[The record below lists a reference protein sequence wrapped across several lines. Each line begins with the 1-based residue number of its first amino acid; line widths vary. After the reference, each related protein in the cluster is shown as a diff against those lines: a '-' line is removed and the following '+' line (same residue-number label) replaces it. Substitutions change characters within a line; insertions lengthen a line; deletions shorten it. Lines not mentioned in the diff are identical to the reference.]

1 MLGAAHQVQDK
12 HRVCGTLD
20 LERFSLILLQGNLV
34 EAYNVTTTF
43 KAFIGAKSG
52 AHYSNG
58 KTKHV
63 LYFLICTLHIA
74 HGTWHIAHCTS
85 HIAQAE
91 IVMNN
96 VHIVHCTH

>member
-34 EAYNVTTTF
+34 ETYNVTTTF

-52 AHYSNG
+52 SHSLTG
-58 KTKHV
+58 KGRPISFDDPDIWALPK
-63 LYFLICTLHIA
+63 
-74 HGTWHIAHCTS
+74 
-85 HIAQAE
+85 
-91 IVMNN
+91 
-96 VHIVHCTH
+96 